1 MKRIPRPVLR
11 ALEAL
16 AQSPINTSAL
26 AMAEGQDFAHD
37 TLYRALNQPLASFF
51 ELSLELCK
59 AMGGL
64 DRGYLILDDVLIQRY
79 RSGKLGLK
87 KARDTSTGAW
97 VFGLSLVVLAWT
109 DGKRRIPLAF
119 LPYFGEE
126 ESKLDLALALLEWA
140 KEAGFRPEGVLF
152 DAWYAARQV
161 LEWLHAHGWPFVT
174 RLRSNRVLDG
184 VQLRRH
190 GGTRWV
196 KAGRLRGLTFAVGVL
211 KRGGKFYG
219 TDREKWWGVGM
230 REIYR
235 LRPPVE
241 QGVPPDGLGVL
252 GKDAA
257 PLGHHLHHL
266 LQVVKVPVRHRLVH
280 QGPHPLHGLELG
292 RVGGQEDQAHPLRH
306 LHPPRDVP
314 PSPVQDHPRLLPLP
328 QPGPELPQN
337 PAHHLRVHPVHQKAQ
352 ALPRLR
358 FHKGAHVEPP
368 VPVRPHGQGPLP
380 PPGPHPPV
388 HRPEP

>member
-152 DAWYAARQV
+152 DAWYAARRV
-161 LEWLHAHGWPFVT
+161 LE
-174 RLRSNRVLDG
+174 RLKSNRVPDG
-184 VQLRRH
+184 VQLRRR

-196 KAGRLRGLTFAVGVL
+196 KAGRLRGLTFAVGV
-211 KRGGKFYG
+211 
-219 TDREKWWGVGM
+219 
-230 REIYR
+230 
-235 LRPPVE
+235 PV
-241 QGVPPDGLGVL
+241 
-252 GKDAA
+252 AA
-257 PLGHHLHHL
+257 S
-266 LQVVKVPVRHRLVH
+266 
-280 QGPHPLHGLELG
+280 
-292 RVGGQEDQAHPLRH
+292 D
-306 LHPPRDVP
+306 
-314 PSPVQDHPRLLPLP
+314 
-328 QPGPELPQN
+328 
-337 PAHHLRVHPVHQKAQ
+337 
-352 ALPRLR
+352 
-358 FHKGAHVEPP
+358 
-368 VPVRPHGQGPLP
+368 
-380 PPGPHPPV
+380 
-388 HRPEP
+388 

>member
-16 AQSPINTSAL
+16 AQSPINASAL

-126 ESKLDLALALLEWA
+126 SKLDLALALLEWA
-140 KEAGFRPEGVLF
+140 KEA
-152 DAWYAARQV
+152 A
-161 LEWLHAHGWPFVT
+161 FV
-174 RLRSNRVLDG
+174 
-184 VQLRRH
+184 RR
-190 GGTRWV
+190 GCSLTPGTRRGRSWSGSMPT
-196 KAGRLRGLTFAVGVL
+196 AGLLSRGSGLTVCWTVFSS
-211 KRGGKFYG
+211 GG
-219 TDREKWWGVGM
+219 M
-230 REIYR
+230 
-235 LRPPVE
+235 
-241 QGVPPDGLGVL
+241 GVP
-252 GKDAA
+252 
-257 PLGHHLHHL
+257 
-266 LQVVKVPVRHRLVH
+266 
-280 QGPHPLHGLELG
+280 
-292 RVGGQEDQAHPLRH
+292 VG
-306 LHPPRDVP
+306 
-314 PSPVQDHPRLLPLP
+314 
-328 QPGPELPQN
+328 
-337 PAHHLRVHPVHQKAQ
+337 
-352 ALPRLR
+352 
-358 FHKGAHVEPP
+358 
-368 VPVRPHGQGPLP
+368 
-380 PPGPHPPV
+380 
-388 HRPEP
+388 

>member
-97 VFGLSLVVLAWT
+97 VFGLSLVVLAL
-109 DGKRRIPLAF
+109 DGREAADPPGVPALLR
-119 LPYFGEE
+119 GR

-152 DAWYAARQV
+152 DA
-161 LEWLHAHGWPFVT
+161 
-174 RLRSNRVLDG
+174 
-184 VQLRRH
+184 
-190 GGTRWV
+190 GTRRGRSWSGSMPT
-196 KAGRLRGLTFAVGVL
+196 AGLLSRGSGLTVCWTVFSS
-211 KRGGKFYG
+211 GG
-219 TDREKWWGVGM
+219 M
-230 REIYR
+230 
-235 LRPPVE
+235 
-241 QGVPPDGLGVL
+241 GVP
-252 GKDAA
+252 
-257 PLGHHLHHL
+257 
-266 LQVVKVPVRHRLVH
+266 
-280 QGPHPLHGLELG
+280 
-292 RVGGQEDQAHPLRH
+292 VG
-306 LHPPRDVP
+306 
-314 PSPVQDHPRLLPLP
+314 
-328 QPGPELPQN
+328 
-337 PAHHLRVHPVHQKAQ
+337 
-352 ALPRLR
+352 
-358 FHKGAHVEPP
+358 
-368 VPVRPHGQGPLP
+368 
-380 PPGPHPPV
+380 
-388 HRPEP
+388 